1 MNQPL
6 DVSKDKLLWNTFEK
20 TWETLNHASRI
31 DMYVEITQLEL

>member
-6 DVSKDKLLWNTFEK
+6 DVSKNKFLWNTFEE
-20 TWETLNHASRI
+20 TRETLNHASRI